1 MPRFARDD
9 DIDILGAT
17 IESRRDDSD
26 LVIIVEMENEEFEL
40 PRGLNL
46 IVDVFQAQ
54 TVSS

>member
-1 MPRFARDD
+1 MPRFARHD